1 MEEHKSEE
9 CAELKNLKYKT
20 MLLSGVPI
28 KETNHQVIYLAWKFF
43 WKVKKIQTVMV
54 HGVN

>member
-1 MEEHKSEE
+1 MEEPKTEEAKTEE

-28 KETNHQVIYLAWKFF
+28 KETKSSGDLSTLEKFLESE
-43 WKVKKIQTVMV
+43 
-54 HGVN
+54 NLS